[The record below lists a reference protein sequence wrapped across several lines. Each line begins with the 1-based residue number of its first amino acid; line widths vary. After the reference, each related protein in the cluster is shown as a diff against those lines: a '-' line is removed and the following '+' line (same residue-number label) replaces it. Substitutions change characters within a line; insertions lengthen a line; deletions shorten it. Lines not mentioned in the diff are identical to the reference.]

1 MKILNS
7 SYISI
12 IVLFILL
19 YLWLV
24 IKKDNYYF
32 QFVKK
37 YWFYKKSKTKKMATR
52 AYLIGSIILFV
63 SLLDFR
69 YGDQKKEN
77 SGSNKTI
84 ILIDNS
90 LSMRA
95 NDLKPNRIVKALEF
109 ASIYLR
115 KENEMFYSLMTFSDF
130 SKVLVPFTLDKE
142 IIRTNLDILKEI
154 NIFRGGSNLFSSID
168 KSIDYLKKNSLSSSP
183 KGNIL
188 ILSDGDVHDFYDK
201 FTIPNGIKVA
211 SINFSSKL
219 GGAVPSFDLDGNYK
233 EPLYFKGKR
242 VHSIAKRKIF
252 KNLENDYVNFKHWA
266 WKPGVSI
273 EENIYKFFQSGDLVN
288 EKKKGKGINFITLWV
303 ASVGILFLSFSFI
316 ISRFKSFNKSVAM
329 ILVTCCSGFYSLDT
343 KANMNLENFLFLKI
357 KNGSSSRIERLKL
370 AEIYFKKDNFGMSK
384 NLYEENLIGDYNKED
399 LGNLFNYGTLLLK
412 MGLLKNGVNV
422 FDKIKLSYR
431 NKKKFKE
438 LENKINNNIL
448 ISLSKQKKLKSKKLI
463 INPEKEIKNKNAFK
477 KRKKFI
483 NEITQS
489 AKNKSILKDQLVNH
503 VLSQDRAV
511 QKTKILLNIY
521 KNKADWKYKGW

>member
-1 MKILNS
+1 MIN
-7 SYISI
+7 
-12 IVLFILL
+12 
-19 YLWLV
+19 
-24 IKKDNYYF
+24 KDNYYF

-37 YWFYKKSKTKKMATR
+37 YWFYKKSKSKKIATR
-52 AYLIGSIILFV
+52 AYLIGSIILFA

-69 YGDQKKEN
+69 YGEQKKEN
-77 SGSNKTI
+77 SESNKTI

-95 NDLKPNRIVKALEF
+95 NDLKPNRIVKALDF

-168 KSIDYLKKNSLSSSP
+168 KSIDYLKKNSLTSNP

-188 ILSDGDVHDFYDK
+188 VLSDGDVHDFYDK
-201 FTIPNGIKVA
+201 FTIPNGIKVV
-211 SINFSSKL
+211 SINFSSKI

-252 KNLENDYVNFKHWA
+252 KKLENDFVNFKYWN
-266 WKPGVSI
+266 WKPGVSL
-273 EENIYKFFQSGDLVN
+273 EKKIYNFFHSGDIFN
-288 EKKKGKGINFITLWV
+288 EKVKGKGINFITLWI

-329 ILVTCCSGFYSLDT
+329 ILVTFCSSLYSLNLE
-343 KANMNLENFLFLKI
+343 ASANLENVLFKKI

-370 AEIYFKKDNFGMSK
+370 AEIYFKKENFEMSK
-384 NLYEENLIGDYNKED
+384 NLYEENLISDYNKEE

-412 MGLLKNGVNV
+412 MGLLKSGVEV
-422 FDKIKLSYR
+422 FDKIKLSKQ
-431 NKKKFKE
+431 NKKNFKE

-448 ISLSKQKKLKSKKLI
+448 ILISKQKKFKRKKI
-463 INPEKEIKNKNAFK
+463 SIKPEKEIKSNEPFK
-477 KRKKFI
+477 EGKKFV
-483 NEITQS
+483 NEINQS
-489 AKNKSILKDQLVNH
+489 TKKKSILKDQLVNH
-503 VLSQDRAV
+503 VLSQDRVV
-511 QKTKILLNIY
+511 QKSKILLNIY